1 MQVLASQLHFLA
13 NRNDCSVIILAS
25 QLHKDRATRWPYC
38 RFAVLCQSPIILVD
52 IDPATSYT
60 PYTYHTFHGFLTAL
74 STEMSRWASQLR
86 GRIGTVVTFETS
98 RRIRLSR
105 AHQGICVLVE
115 YGCCF
120 RRKAALFKSS
130 TCLSVGG
137 LSVEKYHTVISF
149 HIRTGFCASMR
160 LDLPNQLVKFN
171 KNYNRSVANV

>member
-1 MQVLASQLHFLA
+1 MAQWHIGQSEPVL
-13 NRNDCSVIILAS
+13 IL
-25 QLHKDRATRWPYC
+25 T
-38 RFAVLCQSPIILVD
+38 SP
-52 IDPATSYT
+52 ST

-86 GRIGTVVTFETS
+86 GRIGTVVTFQTS

-115 YGCCF
+115 YWRCF

-130 TCLSVGG
+130 TGLSVGG
-137 LSVEKYHTVISF
+137 LLVEKYHTVIPF

-171 KNYNRSVANV
+171 KNYKQTLFYTVRLFRATCLHILLHRVKCLICNLQNLNRFLLFATP